1 MDFNLPINEQMTY
14 VFQAEYGTY
23 TILAAFLF
31 GFILSFAVGA
41 NDSANSWGTPVGAK
55 TVTLGIAFLLG
66 SICESAGSIFLSK
79 NVIDGVS
86 GDTSIVRMSMYR
98 SDNATEV
105 QLFEEEKF
113 DKLYIKE
120 RALMLGLVTSMVAS
134 QMWQLAATWLGWPVS
149 GTHTIISALLGFTLV
164 ENGPSGVNVGNPSLL
179 ESSGIFKVIYGLVL
193 APLMGLV
200 LGFIVYYPIYKY
212 AVTASNQNSWICKII
227 YSLCVFV
234 IFMAITFFFV
244 VLQAIPPS
252 GFSRITYGLVIG
264 TAVGLV
270 FALSFVLVHKKLLS
284 MTGDFQF
291 SLDIIQKSI
300 DKVRQKPD
308 YDVEPTTQEL
318 NQSSEFGST
327 PDSST
332 IEHEPETISH
342 TTSKQIES
350 DSPKSVKSIS
360 YENISSTNIDEEP
373 GVVSLNTDNTSIV
386 NGYGALAIN
395 TSGDNSSGSKL
406 FGKEDNAPVQE
417 SAEVKRVF
425 QPLQLLCA
433 CYAAINHGSNDV
445 ANCIGPLVTAW
456 MIYKAPYHCAETE
469 DKLIILVWGALGICF
484 GFVLYGK
491 KVIETM
497 GTKICN
503 ITPSMGFSVVL
514 TASIL
519 VMMASITG
527 LPASTTHCQVMGIV
541 GASIAKGWI
550 DSGSIQTG
558 LRSFDSGLIM
568 NIALSW
574 IVTIPCA
581 IAMSACVYAPV
592 RALIIGPF

>member
-252 GFSRITYGLVIG
+252 GFNRITYGLLIG

-373 GVVSLNTDNTSIV
+373 GIVSLSTDNTSIV

-456 MIYKAPYHCAETE
+456 FIYKAPYDCAKTE

>member
-252 GFSRITYGLVIG
+252 GFNRITYGLLIG

-373 GVVSLNTDNTSIV
+373 GIVSLSTDNTSIV

-456 MIYKAPYHCAETE
+456 MIYKAPYDCGKT
-469 DKLIILVWGALGICF
+469 DDSYMILVWGAFGICF
-484 GFVLYGK
+484 GIVLYGK

-497 GTKICN
+497 GTKIC
-503 ITPSMGFSVVL
+503 IMTPSMGFSVVL

>member
-1 MDFNLPINEQMTY
+1 M
-14 VFQAEYGTY
+14 
-23 TILAAFLF
+23 
-31 GFILSFAVGA
+31 
-41 NDSANSWGTPVGAK
+41 
-55 TVTLGIAFLLG
+55 
-66 SICESAGSIFLSK
+66 
-79 NVIDGVS
+79 
-86 GDTSIVRMSMYR
+86 
-98 SDNATEV
+98 
-105 QLFEEEKF
+105 KF
-113 DKLYIKE
+113 C
-120 RALMLGLVTSMVAS
+120 
-134 QMWQLAATWLGWPVS
+134 PFS

-252 GFSRITYGLVIG
+252 GFNRITYGLLIG

-373 GVVSLNTDNTSIV
+373 GIVSLSTDNTSIV

-456 MIYKAPYHCAETE
+456 FIYK
-469 DKLIILVWGALGICF
+469 V
-484 GFVLYGK
+484 
-491 KVIETM
+491 
-497 GTKICN
+497 
-503 ITPSMGFSVVL
+503 
-514 TASIL
+514 
-519 VMMASITG
+519 
-527 LPASTTHCQVMGIV
+527 
-541 GASIAKGWI
+541 
-550 DSGSIQTG
+550 
-558 LRSFDSGLIM
+558 
-568 NIALSW
+568 
-574 IVTIPCA
+574 
-581 IAMSACVYAPV
+581 
-592 RALIIGPF
+592 